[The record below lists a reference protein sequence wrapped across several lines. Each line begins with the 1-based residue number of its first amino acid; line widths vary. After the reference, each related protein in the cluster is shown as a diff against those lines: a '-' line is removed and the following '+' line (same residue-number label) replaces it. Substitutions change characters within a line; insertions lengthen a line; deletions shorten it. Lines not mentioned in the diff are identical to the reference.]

1 MSSKVLTQQPSV
13 LVKKKKKSLKKQ
25 LKTVSEDDRII
36 ELSLEGDRYKG
47 NEKKF
52 QKSIDKTL
60 KK

>member
-1 MSSKVLTQQPSV
+1 MLGHKFEPKFQE
-13 LVKKKKKSLKKQ
+13 KNEKSLKKQ
-25 LKTVSEDDRII
+25 LTIVSEDDRII
-36 ELSLEGDRYKG
+36 ELSLEGDQYKG

>member
-1 MSSKVLTQQPSV
+1 MLGRKFEPKFQE
-13 LVKKKKKSLKKQ
+13 KNEKSLKKQ
-25 LKTVSEDDRII
+25 LTTVSEDDRII

-47 NEKKF
+47 SEKKF

>member
-1 MSSKVLTQQPSV
+1 M
-13 LVKKKKKSLKKQ
+13 KKNEKSLKKE
-25 LKTVSEDDRII
+25 LTIVSEEDRII
-36 ELSLEGDRYKG
+36 ELSLEGERYKG

>member
-1 MSSKVLTQQPSV
+1 VANFNLKFGEPKFQE
-13 LVKKKKKSLKKQ
+13 KNEKSLKKQ
-25 LKTVSEDDRII
+25 LTIVSEDDRII